1 MTDFLLHTSW
11 WIPFYGLIG
20 AILTLPWS
28 MGLVRRTGPRPAAY
42 FNLLMTVLALVHGS
56 VVFRTTWD
64 EPIQQILFHWVHT
77 NSLDLSFALE
87 ISPVSLG
94 SMELI
99 TALSL
104 VAQCYALGYMEKD
117 WALARFFGLMGFFE
131 AAISGL
137 ALSDSL
143 LLSYILLELLTLST

>member
-28 MGLVRRTGPRPAAY
+28 AGLVRRTGPRPAAY

-64 EPIQQILFHWVHT
+64 EPIQQIVFHWVHT
-77 NSLDLSFALE
+77 NNLDLSFALE

-94 SMELI
+94 AIELI
-99 TALSL
+99 TGLSL
-104 VAQCYALGYMEKD
+104 IAQCYALGYMEKD
-117 WALARFFGLMGFFE
+117 WALARFLV
-131 AAISGL
+131 
-137 ALSDSL
+137 
-143 LLSYILLELLTLST
+143 